1 MPVALSGVIFGAVTL
16 NGGSSQ
22 DRPPENALSIISP
35 FGPLGV
41 WQLPQVRMPLTRYSP
56 RLTRSAF
63 GDWAL
68 APPATAPAKAR
79 PTINERIVIIPPLI
93 NRYGNHIRNL

>member
-35 FGPLGV
+35 FGPFGV

-63 GDWAL
+63 DDWAW
-68 APPATAPAKAR
+68 APAANTVANAR
-79 PTINERIVIIPPLI
+79 PTIIARIVMIPPSWTDTVI
-93 NRYGNHIRNL
+93 ISAP